1 MNIERIALVGL
12 FLVMLSITACGGGQ
26 PVETLSMD
34 EPPSSGEESL
44 PVTSEIVDEDTSEL
58 GQDLPSAAGS
68 QTVINR
74 QNAGELVQTDS
85 LGRGGVI
92 DFAWS
97 PDGNTLGLASFSGI
111 TLVEMSTQDE
121 TKFSTELLTHQI
133 GHIITFS
140 PDGDLLAVSNYKSVD
155 TNVFRGSVDIFDVA
169 SQELLFTLDDFEN
182 WNPFGIAFS
191 PDGVILATGW
201 GNWWG
206 GGPGGVKLWDVS
218 TGDLIHEFRY
228 ERLATIY
235 NLAFNHKGDLLA
247 AISGEG
253 GVDIR
258 DITAGQT
265 VRNFQGISG
274 YGNAVAFSPDDK
286 LLAAGGGDTDGYS
299 YGSDEAELCIFDV
312 KTGKLVIQL
321 EGHKAIIRSLA
332 FSAAGDVLASAS
344 ADNSVRLWDVET
356 GQQLAILAVSGA
368 TSVAFSP
375 DGTLLATARIEDGL
389 GIWAVPEP

>member
-1 MNIERIALVGL
+1 MKANRIVNVVLWVLLLV
-12 FLVMLSITACGGGQ
+12 TACNGGQ
-26 PVETLSMD
+26 PVETMLPEQPLSSD
-34 EPPSSGEESL
+34 EESL
-44 PVTSEIVDEDTSEL
+44 AVVSEVVDEDAPEFVPDLSKTS
-58 GQDLPSAAGS
+58 GS

-74 QNAGELVQTDS
+74 DNAGELVQIDH

-97 PDGNTLGLASFSGI
+97 PDGNSLGLASFSGI

-155 TNVFRGSVDIFDVA
+155 TNEFRGSVDIFDVA

-182 WNPFGIAFS
+182 WEPFGIAFS
-191 PDGVILATGW
+191 PDGVMLATGW

-206 GGPGGVKLWDVS
+206 GGPPGGVKLWDVS
-218 TGDLIHEFRY
+218 TGDLIDEFSY
-228 ERLATIY
+228 ERLATIFS
-235 NLAFNHKGDLLA
+235 LAFNNRGDLLA

-258 DITAGQT
+258 DITTGQT
-265 VRNFQGISG
+265 VQKFQGISG
-274 YGNAVAFSPDDK
+274 YGNGVAFSPDGN
-286 LLAAGGGDTDGYS
+286 LLAVGGGDTDGHS
-299 YGSDEAELCIFDV
+299 YGSDEAELGLFDV
-312 KTGKLVIQL
+312 TTGELVIQL

-332 FSAAGDVLASAS
+332 FNAAGDVLASAS
-344 ADNSVRLWDVET
+344 EDNSVRLWEVET
-356 GQQLAILAVSGA
+356 GQQLAILAVSGV

-375 DGTLLATARIEDGL
+375 DGTLLAIASEDGL
-389 GIWAVPEP
+389 GIWTVPEP